1 GRGRWGCREEGPIEV
16 GIDISELVEKLIS
29 NQRKAREDLVR
40 VFVRLTKKEGSS
52 LEGLIHEC
60 ALRSYDEKGQFLRES
75 KLEVEDGSFG
85 EDALQVSGLLNP

>member
-1 GRGRWGCREEGPIEV
+1 
-16 GIDISELVEKLIS
+16 
-29 NQRKAREDLVR
+29 
-40 VFVRLTKKEGSS
+40 